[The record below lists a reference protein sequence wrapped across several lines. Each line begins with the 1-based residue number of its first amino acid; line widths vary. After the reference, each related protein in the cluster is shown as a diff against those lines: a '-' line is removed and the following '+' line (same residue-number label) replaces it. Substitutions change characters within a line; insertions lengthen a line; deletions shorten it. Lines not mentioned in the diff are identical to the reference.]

1 MVKRTRIRG
10 KEKTV
15 TASKKGQGKDA
26 TFKKRIHKPARKT
39 HPMKKKVAKTKS
51 TVAPKLDKDKLD
63 LSTTLVKMWE
73 EFRKQKCPNRAEILQ
88 NILTNIR
95 GRVREFAFKHDT
107 ARALQTV
114 MKYGNNKQRLAI
126 YDELKDS
133 ILELCKCKYSKFL
146 VKKFLIYC
154 PQQREEI
161 MSFFMAT
168 FNDYTTHRNS
178 QLVGACL

>member
-51 TVAPKLDKDKLD
+51 TVAPKLDKDKVTSVIKTHDSRPTHKLKQLD

-146 VKKFLIYC
+146 VKKFLIY
-154 PQQREEI
+154 
-161 MSFFMAT
+161 
-168 FNDYTTHRNS
+168 
-178 QLVGACL
+178 